1 MNKKSTKYFITLSKN
16 AETYLLNVTNGLRG
30 CTMHKFHKISNQQVL
45 SRFFIKNV
53 FNILSFSQKDTYVPN
68 LSSCSEFTLN
78 TFSILSRGPVPLN
91 FKQIA

>member
-53 FNILSFSQKDTYVPN
+53 FNI
-68 LSSCSEFTLN
+68 
-78 TFSILSRGPVPLN
+78 
-91 FKQIA
+91 